1 MFKICMVNTMNY
13 GFLLLKITAVY
24 IILIVALR
32 ILGKREV
39 GELSIFDLV
48 VLLII
53 ADIASLGIDNDE
65 FVLPSYMC
73 VFVLVVLQK
82 LLSILLLKQ
91 SFFRNL
97 IDGSPT
103 TIVVDGKLLI
113 KNMKKEHYTI
123 DDLVSQ
129 MRLEHIMDMDEIKLA
144 ILETNG
150 TLSIFRKD
158 RFNEVKLPVIISG
171 SLIKESIALL
181 RYDLEDFK
189 TELKKNKIDYKTII
203 YASLHKN
210 ILHYY
215 QRNKNKEE
223 MLAGHKLVLKELKE
237 INCGNK
243 NSLNNIQITQGQ

>member
-1 MFKICMVNTMNY
+1 MVIFVNY
-13 GFLLLKITAVY
+13 GILLLKITAVY

-53 ADIASLGIDNDE
+53 ADIASLGIDNDA
-65 FVLPSYMC
+65 FVLPSYLC

-82 LLSILLLKQ
+82 LLSILLLKR

-103 TIVVDGKLLI
+103 TIVLDGKLLI

-123 DDLVSQ
+123 DDLISQ

-171 SLIKESIALL
+171 SIIKESITLL
-181 RYDLEDFK
+181 RYDIEDFK
-189 TELKKNKIDYKTII
+189 NEINKYNLNYKTII
-203 YASLHKN
+203 YASLHRN
-210 ILHYY
+210 ILFYY
-215 QRNKNKEE
+215 QRNKGKGE
-223 MLAGHKLVLKELKE
+223 MLKGHKLVLRELKE
-237 INCGNK
+237 TNSENK
-243 NSLNNIQITQGQ
+243 NSTDNTLLV